1 LLIEQVIRNANR
13 ILKMVNIKA
22 TSDLTASIQLNIPID
37 TIQAALISNV
47 GTADINKNTP
57 ILLMT

>member
-1 LLIEQVIRNANR
+1 
-13 ILKMVNIKA
+13 MVNIKA

-47 GTADINKNTP
+47 GTADISKNTP
-57 ILLMT
+57 ILFMIIMIINS